1 MQITITARHFE
12 LTKAIRDYVETSCLK
27 LKKYFDH
34 IITIHATLALENN
47 RNICELSMHASH
59 FNLQST
65 SEEMDM
71 YLAIDTAVDHLEV
84 QIKKL
89 KDRVTD
95 HQKRALKDQFEPFSR
110 SSIIA
115 LGEKNKKPNLTI
127 KTKRMV
133 AETLSSEEAIE
144 RLQDSKGDFLIFKNV
159 ESDRI
164 NVLVKKD
171 DEHFRLIEP

>member
-34 IITIHATLALENN
+34 IITVHAVLALENS
-47 RNICELSMHASH
+47 RNICELSLHAAH
-59 FNLQST
+59 FSLQST

-71 YLAIDTAVDHLEV
+71 YLTIDTAVDKMEA

-95 HQKRALKDQFEPFSR
+95 HQKRALKDQFDDFSR
-110 SSIIA
+110 SSIIE
-115 LGEKNKKPNLTI
+115 LGRESRVRKTI
-127 KTKRMV
+127 KTKRV
-133 AETLSSEEAIE
+133 IAEVMSVHDAIE
-144 RLQDSKGDFLIFKNV
+144 KIETSKEEFLIFKNL
-159 ESDRI
+159 ESDSI

-171 DEHFRLIEP
+171 EDHFRLIEP

>member
-34 IITIHATLALENN
+34 IITVHVTLALENN
-47 RNICELSMHASH
+47 RNICELSLHASK
-59 FNLQST
+59 FSLQSQ

-71 YLAIDTAVDHLEV
+71 YLSIDTAIDKMEG

-89 KDRVTD
+89 KDRITD
-95 HQKRALKDQFEPFSR
+95 HQKRALKDQFDEFSR
-110 SSIIA
+110 ATVFHVHSDSRA
-115 LGEKNKKPNLTI
+115 HKTV
-127 KTKRMV
+127 KTKRV
-133 AETLSSEEAIE
+133 VTEILTIEEAIE
-144 RLQDSKGDFLIFKNV
+144 KIDGSKEDFLIFKNV
-159 ESDRI
+159 ETDSI

-171 DEHFRLIEP
+171 QDMFKLFEP

>member
-34 IITIHATLALENN
+34 IITVHATLALENN
-47 RNICELSMHASH
+47 RNICELALHASH
-59 FNLQST
+59 YSLQST
-65 SEEMDM
+65 AEEMDM
-71 YLAIDTAVDHLEV
+71 YLTIDTAVDKMEN

-95 HQKRALKDQFEPFSR
+95 HQKRALKEQFDDFSR
-110 SSIIA
+110 SSLI
-115 LGEKNKKPNLTI
+115 EMSRENRTRKTV
-127 KTKRMV
+127 KTKRVV
-133 AETLSSEEAIE
+133 AEVMSVHDALEKIEEI
-144 RLQDSKGDFLIFKNV
+144 KGEFLIFKNQ
-159 ESDRI
+159 ETDGI

-171 DEHFRLIEP
+171 EDHYRLIEP